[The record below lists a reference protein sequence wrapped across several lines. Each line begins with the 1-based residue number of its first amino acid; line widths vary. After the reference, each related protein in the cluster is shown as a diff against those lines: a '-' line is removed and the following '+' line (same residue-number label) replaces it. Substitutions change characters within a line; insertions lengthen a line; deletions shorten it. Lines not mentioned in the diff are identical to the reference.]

1 MESAEN
7 SSECVPNDSKKDKN
21 PPPSLLVIAG
31 SSEVLKKIMEWIC
44 LICNVSSSSEIDLQK
59 HLEGRIQGQ
68 SSNHKKRK

>member
-7 SSECVPNDSKKDKN
+7 SSECVPNDSKKDKK

-31 SSEVLKKIMEWIC
+31 SSEVLKKKMEWIC

-59 HLEGRIQGQ
+59 HLEGRIQSQ